1 MHEHVAPHTEV
12 ILAGPEVR
20 QIPVA
25 EDNSVATTTTDVD
38 WKLCLVFP
46 HGDSG
51 GQRGLNQPIQR
62 VAKVAPK
69 LVGIFEIGWRT

>member
-1 MHEHVAPHTEV
+1 
-12 ILAGPEVR
+12 
-20 QIPVA
+20 VA
-25 EDNSVATTTTDVD
+25 EENSVATTTTDVD

-51 GQRGLNQPIQR
+51 GQRGMNQPVQK

-69 LVGIFEIGWRT
+69 LVGIFEIG